1 MSLIILTGGG
11 TGGHVYPNLALV
23 NEFKRRGFDCAYI
36 GGGGESIEKRAATDA
51 GLLFYAVPVI
61 KLTRSMSL
69 SAIKNNLYIPS
80 ILKKGVRAA
89 EDILKRLKPD
99 AVFSK
104 GGFVSLPAVLAAS
117 KLNIPVVCHESDLT
131 LGLANKIAKHKKAVM
146 ISANPH
152 STFGKFCGMPLR
164 EELFRADRT
173 AARISF
179 GIADSKKVLLIV
191 GGSSGASFLNNLVN
205 DTLSKLKE
213 NYFVIHI
220 TGKNAHNEEFK
231 KSKNYYP
238 LAYCFDMGSAYAA
251 ADLIVS
257 RAGATAVAEI
267 AALKKRAL
275 FIPLP
280 KGISRGD
287 QIDNAAL
294 AAEYGGQAL
303 CQDKASPEAFLESI
317 NELASSPPMRRI
329 SADSNG
335 KIAEVVC
342 DSIGRG
348 DLCRKR
354 LQNGL

>member
-23 NEFKRRGFDCAYI
+23 NEFKRRGLECSYI
-36 GGGGESIEKRAATDA
+36 GGTGESIEKRAAADA
-51 GLLFYAVPVI
+51 GLPFYSVPVI

-69 SAIKNNLYIPS
+69 SAIKNNLLIPS
-80 ILKKGVRAA
+80 VLKKGVRAA
-89 EDILKRLKPD
+89 EEILKKLKPD

-164 EELFRADRT
+164 EELFKADRP
-173 AARISF
+173 AARTSF
-179 GIADSKKVLLIV
+179 GIADSKKVLLVV
-191 GGSSGASFLNNLVN
+191 GGSSGASILNNLV
-205 DTLSKLKE
+205 LEALPKLKE

-220 TGKNAHNEEFK
+220 TGKKAQTDEFK

-238 LAYCFDMGSAYAA
+238 LSYCFDMGSAYAA

-257 RAGATAVAEI
+257 RAGATAVSEI
-267 AALKKRAL
+267 AALEKRAL

-294 AAEYGGQAL
+294 AVEYGGQVL
-303 CQDKASPEAFLESI
+303 YQDEASLDSFLESI
-317 NELASSPPMRRI
+317 KRLANSPPMRRI

-335 KIAEVVC
+335 KIADVVC

-354 LQNGL
+354 LQNGS